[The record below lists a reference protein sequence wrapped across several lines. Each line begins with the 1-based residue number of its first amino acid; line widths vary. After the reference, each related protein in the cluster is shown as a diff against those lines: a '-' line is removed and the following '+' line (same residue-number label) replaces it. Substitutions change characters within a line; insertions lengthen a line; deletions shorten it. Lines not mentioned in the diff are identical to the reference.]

1 MSDPRPDPA
10 PEKAPRGSV
19 TRGSSALTRPE
30 AGGAETR
37 RSSAA
42 ERSDVPDERDASA
55 GDIVDVEGR
64 VIAEIPALQ
73 RAYDRGIFHGLV
85 GTSSAMRRVFEKI
98 VLYGR
103 ADSHVLITGE
113 TGTGKE
119 LVARALHLESARAA
133 KPFVALNCSS
143 LNEELFESELFGHEK
158 GSFTG
163 AMRTHRGR
171 FERAEGGSLFL
182 DEIGDMPLRMQTKL
196 LRVLEDRVFE
206 RVGGEVE
213 MPVDVRIFA
222 ATNVPLGRAIELGAF
237 RADLYHRVAVL
248 PIKVPPLRDRLEDL
262 TALVAHFLEALNRRY
277 RRAVRALTPEALR
290 LLEEYHWPGNVRE
303 LRNVLERIFVETPGE
318 VIGARSLGEWVRERD
333 AFAAGAWNVHSLL
346 ERERPAAVW
355 NLPMEGGR
363 GLAPAGLLPA
373 PHGAL
378 PAARS
383 GPAPREE
390 HVLDAE
396 ARVVDPQRTAEERA
410 TEARAAKRSSR
421 RPHHL
426 DPEQIRDAMRRANG
440 NATHA
445 AELLGCHKTT
455 LYRAL
460 LRYGIAPEALRDE
473 EQRS

>member
-1 MSDPRPDPA
+1 MSAPRPEPA
-10 PEKAPRGSV
+10 PEKTPGGSV
-19 TRGSSALTRPE
+19 PGGGATLGRADGAARTGSSSS
-30 AGGAETR
+30 ETT
-37 RSSAA
+37 
-42 ERSDVPDERDASA
+42 

-64 VIAEIPALQ
+64 VVAEIPELQ

-85 GTSSAMRRVFEKI
+85 GSSSAMRRVFEKI

-119 LVARALHLESARAA
+119 LVARALHLESPRAG

-163 AMRTHRGR
+163 AMRAHRGR

-213 MPVDVRIFA
+213 LPVDVRIFA

-248 PIKVPPLRDRLEDL
+248 PIRVPPLRDRLEDL

-277 RRAVRALTPEALR
+277 RRTVRALTPEALR
-290 LLEEYHWPGNVRE
+290 LLEEYHWPGNIRE
-303 LRNVLERIFVETPGE
+303 LRNVLERVYVETPGE
-318 VIGARSLGEWVRERD
+318 VIGARSLGEWMRERD
-333 AFAAGAWNVHSLL
+333 AFAAGAWSVHSLI

-355 NLPMEGGR
+355 NLPMQGGR
-363 GLAPAGLLPA
+363 GPSPAGLLPS
-373 PHGAL
+373 PST
-378 PAARS
+378 P
-383 GPAPREE
+383 PPREE

-396 ARVVDPQRTAEERA
+396 ARVVEPGRGAEA
-410 TEARAAKRSSR
+410 ARAAKRSSR

-426 DPEQIRDAMRRANG
+426 DPEQIRDAMRRADG

-460 LRYGIAPEALRDE
+460 IRYGIAPEALRDE
-473 EQRS
+473 ERRS

>member
-1 MSDPRPDPA
+1 MSASRPEPA
-10 PEKAPRGSV
+10 PEKTPGDSV
-19 TRGSSALTRPE
+19 PGGGAALTRARAE
-30 AGGAETR
+30 LIRARAEVDGAE
-37 RSSAA
+37 SAGASAA
-42 ERSDVPDERDASA
+42 SA
-55 GDIVDVEGR
+55 ADGIVDVEGR
-64 VIAEIPALQ
+64 VVAEIPELQ

-119 LVARALHLESARAA
+119 LVARALHLESPRAA

-196 LRVLEDRVFE
+196 LRVLEEEVFE

-213 MPVDVRIFA
+213 LPIDVRIFA
-222 ATNVPLGRAIELGAF
+222 ATNVSLGRAIELGAF

-248 PIKVPPLRDRLEDL
+248 PIKVPPLRERLEDL

-277 RRAVRALTPEALR
+277 RRHVRALTPEALR

-303 LRNVLERIFVETPGE
+303 LRNVLERVYVETPGE

-346 ERERPAAVW
+346 ERERPAVW
-355 NLPMEGGR
+355 NLPMQGGR
-363 GLAPAGLLPA
+363 GPAPAGLLPS
-373 PHGAL
+373 PSM
-378 PAARS
+378 P
-383 GPAPREE
+383 PPREE

-396 ARVVDPQRTAEERA
+396 ARVVEPGRAAEA
-410 TEARAAKRSSR
+410 ARAAQRSSR

>member
-1 MSDPRPDPA
+1 MSASRPDPA
-10 PEKAPRGSV
+10 PEKTPGGSV
-19 TRGSSALTRPE
+19 PGGRAASTRVRAEIVGADGVE
-30 AGGAETR
+30 A
-37 RSSAA
+37 AA
-42 ERSDVPDERDASA
+42 PSTADGV
-55 GDIVDVEGR
+55 VDVEGR
-64 VIAEIPALQ
+64 VIAEIPELQ

-119 LVARALHLESARAA
+119 LVARALHLESPRAA

-163 AMRTHRGR
+163 AMRAHRGR

-213 MPVDVRIFA
+213 LPVDVRIFA
-222 ATNVPLGRAIELGAF
+222 ATNVPLGRAIELGVF

-290 LLEEYHWPGNVRE
+290 LLEEYHWPGNIRE
-303 LRNVLERIFVETPGE
+303 LRNVLERIYVETPGE
-318 VIGARSLGEWVRERD
+318 VIGARSLAEWMRERD

-363 GLAPAGLLPA
+363 GPAPAGLLPA
-373 PHGAL
+373 PYT
-378 PAARS
+378 P
-383 GPAPREE
+383 PPPREE

-396 ARVVDPQRTAEERA
+396 ARVVEPGRAAEA
-410 TEARAAKRSSR
+410 ARAAKRSSR

-426 DPEQIRDAMRRANG
+426 DPEQIRDAMRRADG

-460 LRYGIAPEALRDE
+460 IRYGIAPEALRDE
-473 EQRS
+473 ERRS